1 MWRLWYALGVV
12 LVGFGLLIGA
22 VAVYGYTQLDGEL
35 AHAEQ
40 KLSEAEGEEDLRFR
54 QVQVADIEDGKSNN
68 VLFAVGSLVPVA
80 GGVGLVALGHRGR
93 RSRRVPA

>member
-1 MWRLWYALGVV
+1 MWRLWYALGVA

-35 AHAEQ
+35 ARAEQ
-40 KLSEAEGEEDLRFR
+40 KLAEAEGEEDLRFR
-54 QVQVADIEDGKSNN
+54 QVQVAGIEDDKSNN
-68 VLFAVGSLVPVA
+68 ILFAVGSLVPVT
-80 GGVGLVALGHRGR
+80 GGAALIALGRRGH